1 MYRTVVSAICSAILL
16 KTGAKGIEEATPEK
30 TPEADEVR
38 AVTEAVI
45 QRRLAKIDG
54 LRAHLRRSASSCFG
68 LMPRVL
74 AYRAGVVLSEDEGL
88 SQFVRSPVTK
98 LKAPQKLLMGESCG
112 HALYLLVARAIICAN
127 YGTHRLEVYDP
138 M

>member
-1 MYRTVVSAICSAILL
+1 V
-16 KTGAKGIEEATPEK
+16 TPEK
-30 TPEADEVR
+30 TPEPDDVG

-54 LRAHLRRSASSCFG
+54 LRAHLRRSVSSCFG

-74 AYRAGVVLSEDEGL
+74 ASRAVVVVSSKDDEL
-88 SQFVRSPVTK
+88 SQSLRSPVTK
-98 LKAPQKLLMGESCG
+98 LNTPQKLLMGESCG
-112 HALYLLVARAIICAN
+112 HVIITSYSGSVYIYQWHLLKKYMALF
-127 YGTHRLEVYDP
+127 